1 MSLTVS
7 KISVCRPLFFTRTKP
22 LRKKITIA
30 IIFDTFQ
37 TVMSVFKNEFIY
49 RSAANDQHCNFQWHS
64 FQSKTSLE
72 ASSASW
78 GIYQP
83 LPTSILYVFENLELE
98 LSLTTIS
105 VETDQPVLDDYT
117 CLIRLQ
123 KGRSA
128 SLK

>member
-1 MSLTVS
+1 MKL
-7 KISVCRPLFFTRTKP
+7 ICQSVKQLRT
-22 LRKKITIA
+22 KITIA
-30 IIFDTFQ
+30 IIFYTFQ
-37 TVMSVFKNEFIY
+37 TVVSVFKNEFICV
-49 RSAANDQHCNFQWHS
+49 ANDQRCNFQLHL

-123 KGRSA
+123 KGGSD

>member
-1 MSLTVS
+1 MVKIFIYCEVDMSICQTV
-7 KISVCRPLFFTRTKP
+7 K
-22 LRKKITIA
+22 KKITIA
-30 IIFDTFQ
+30 IICDIFQ
-37 TVMSVFKNEFIY
+37 TVVSVVKNEFIC
-49 RSAANDQHCNFQWHS
+49 AANDQNCNFQWHS

-83 LPTSILYVFENLELE
+83 LPTSLLYVFENLELE

-123 KGRSA
+123 KGGSA
-128 SLK
+128 LFK